1 MVPTQNMYTE
11 GIQHQSDGLTAEIK
25 MIDRRNGQVDRPYT
39 AHSKG
44 HGFVSG
50 IQAPQN
56 NDRWAAGN
64 ARTGDEQEMMM
75 SELYIV

>member
-1 MVPTQNMYTE
+1 
-11 GIQHQSDGLTAEIK
+11 